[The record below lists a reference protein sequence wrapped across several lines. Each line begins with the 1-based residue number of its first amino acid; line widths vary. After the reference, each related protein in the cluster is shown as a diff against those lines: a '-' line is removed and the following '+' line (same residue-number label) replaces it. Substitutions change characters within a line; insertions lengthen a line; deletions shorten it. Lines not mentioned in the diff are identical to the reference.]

1 MNFKNLLRTA
11 CLSAAVLFGANAM
24 APAGEGLIGTAE
36 ANTVCT
42 LISTYV
48 DEYGVEWGIYRC
60 SPGPGGTIH
69 RSCERGCPWT
79 VWDYRDEQ

>member
-1 MNFKNLLRTA
+1 MHFKSMLRTA
-11 CLSAAVLFGANAM
+11 CLSAAVLLGASAM
-24 APAGEGLIGTAE
+24 APAGEGLIGTAQ

-42 LISTYV
+42 LLYTYV
-48 DEYGVEWGIYRC
+48 DANGVEWGVYRC
-60 SPGPGGTIH
+60 GPGPGNTIH